1 MKAKKLVTIFQA
13 LSISL
18 GLVIL
23 PKVSH
28 ALECPFDSY
37 LIINGKCINLHQESN
52 TNTNSNTVQRTTYEY
67 RSRNETEQVK
77 TSAQKV
83 CQDFSYQREAQNY
96 FNRYPDSKKKLDSD
110 NDGFVCEN
118 LTRKYGNILT
128 MDIWQ
133 TLLYE
138 SRQRKLETN
147 NKRSLTFDEVNNIIG
162 FDPNPKLKNR
172 RTVWE
177 DPMNGKRIEIRFF
190 KNKISGKDEILEMR
204 GIRFKR

>member
-37 LIINGKCINLHQESN
+37 LIINGKCINLDKESN
-52 TNTNSNTVQRTTYEY
+52 TNTVHRTTYEY
-67 RSRNETEQVK
+67 RARTETRQVRS
-77 TSAQKV
+77 SATKI

-96 FNRYPDSKKKLDSD
+96 FDRYPDSKRKFDSD

-118 LTRKYGNILT
+118 LKRKYGNILT
-128 MDIWQ
+128 LKIWQ
-133 TLLYE
+133 TRLYE
-138 SRQRKLETN
+138 NRQRKLETN
-147 NKRSLTFDEVNNIIG
+147 NKRSLTFNEVYNIIG
-162 FDPNPKLKNR
+162 FSPNPTLKNR

-177 DPMNGKRIEIRFF
+177 DPMNGKRIEILFF
-190 KNKISGKDEILEMR
+190 ENEILEMR
-204 GIRFKR
+204 GVRFKR